1 MSSPICMASQQPT
14 SRTPPA
20 GSTLPTP
27 SPTLWMGRPYTPTTP
42 LSTPGC
48 GDSSTSTSAPPPCP
62 HRSFALTGQ
71 RSASS
76 RGYPTTSSPRC
87 FTLVPR
93 TTSSTI
99 IEPTPTPKPAPSSSA
114 SYRDGRRQA
123 DLLRVDR
130 GPLRTGLGE
139 LSVKLPEDGRRFGQ
153 RSTYRDFMTAP

>member
-1 MSSPICMASQQPT
+1 MTVYAHNAAFD
-14 SRTPPA
+14 SRVWRQLDEHFGTT
-20 GSTLPTP
+20 TLP
-27 SPTLWMGRPYTPTTP
+27 
-42 LSTPGC
+42 
-48 GDSSTSTSAPPPCP
+48 APF
-62 HRSFALTGQ
+62 FARIGQ

-93 TTSSTI
+93 ITSSTI

-123 DLLRVDR
+123 DSLRVDR

-139 LSVKLPEDGRRFGQ
+139 LSVELPEDGRRFRQ